1 MRRLASV
8 GLVAVVLP
16 LISCLAACA
25 GGSMR
30 VVQETPSG
38 GTVAVQGQGDGAHEK
53 AEKYMG
59 AQCPFGYDIL
69 GTQRS
74 PDDQQTI
81 RYSCRLPAKP
91 DAAAKTRDV
100 KEVAIHI

>member
-1 MRRLASV
+1 MRSLAFAAVLIPLFSC
-8 GLVAVVLP
+8 LVA
-16 LISCLAACA
+16 C
-25 GGSMR
+25 GGGTMR

-38 GTVAVQGQGDGAHEK
+38 GTVAVQGDDGSTEK

-69 GTQRS
+69 GRQRT

-81 RYSCRLPAKP
+81 RYSCRLPARP
-91 DAAAKTRDV
+91 DAERREV
-100 KEVAIHI
+100 KEVAVHI